1 MLISPAIPSITSNPA
16 DTSIVLIRTG
26 VDAYK
31 ERSMKNGKTARIAS
45 IQGTHRR
52 YRGSGS
58 GESDN

>member
-31 ERSMKNGKTARIAS
+31 ERSMKNGKTARISS
-45 IQGTHRR
+45 IQGTH
-52 YRGSGS
+52 G
-58 GESDN
+58 

>member
-31 ERSMKNGKTARIAS
+31 ERSMKNEKWKDSKDCKYTRHA
-45 IQGTHRR
+45 
-52 YRGSGS
+52 
-58 GESDN
+58 

>member
-31 ERSMKNGKTARIAS
+31 ERSMKMERQ
-45 IQGTHRR
+45 QGLQVCKA
-52 YRGSGS
+52 S

>member
-31 ERSMKNGKTARIAS
+31 ERSMKNGKTARIES
-45 IQGTHRR
+45 IQGTHR
-52 YRGSGS
+52 
-58 GESDN
+58 

>member
-31 ERSMKNGKTARIAS
+31 ARSRKNGKTARIAS
-45 IQGTHRR
+45 IQGTHR
-52 YRGSGS
+52 
-58 GESDN
+58 

>member
-1 MLISPAIPSITSNPA
+1 MLISPAIPSITSNPT

-45 IQGTHRR
+45 IQGTHR
-52 YRGSGS
+52 
-58 GESDN
+58 